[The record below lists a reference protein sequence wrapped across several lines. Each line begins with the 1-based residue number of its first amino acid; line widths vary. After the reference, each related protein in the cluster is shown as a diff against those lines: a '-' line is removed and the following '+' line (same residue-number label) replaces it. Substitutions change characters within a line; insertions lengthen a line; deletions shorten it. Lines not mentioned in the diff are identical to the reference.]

1 MVIILL
7 LVCNLLLY
15 FPAPPVRVGAEF
27 QWYPV
32 TPEIAG
38 PKYSLMLS
46 FVPVIP
52 APAWSKE
59 PLLNF

>member
-1 MVIILL
+1 LIKLGPL
-7 LVCNLLLY
+7 
-15 FPAPPVRVGAEF
+15 PVRVGTEF